1 MRVEYKLRMIGV
13 KPTIIISIIPEDM
26 VIVKRTSNGT
36 YPKDFEDLPHPEN
49 ILAGRRKEHKEFVVE
64 QRLTVRR
71 ESDRFPERAK
81 AIKESADR
89 GDWDSV
95 KALISRGIWETIEP
109 NSQTPYLGFIGAI
122 KSIDTGLVQKREFIG
137 AERSAM
143 WDTLKQVMPKDV
155 IDAERNRMGEITA
168 YAAFD
173 EYRGHFDQLLRQGR
187 SHLAGKALGERL
199 QSAATQEEVTYAQKL
214 AVIYKEKFSQHHQPV
229 DLILAARALAEVES
243 KVYTPDADVR
253 ALAAKILKG
262 EVEPLVIYNPAVS
275 EREQEHASKHSHVKK
290 EVVAAVEPIRRPGS
304 EYPAIDIIHALDA
317 VKLSR
322 GLHATTTTSGKLK
335 LGQIAGQIRDA
346 VNIGADLDRRE
357 SKEGLTDVQVAER
370 EHLTDGI
377 KARML
382 EEGVIATLENVA
394 IRSTKP

>member
-1 MRVEYKLRMIGV
+1 
-13 KPTIIISIIPEDM
+13 M

-109 NSQTPYLGFIGAI
+109 NSQATYAGFIEAI
-122 KSIDTGLVQKREFIG
+122 RMVDPNLVKGRDFFG
-137 AERSAM
+137 AEGKAM
-143 WDTLKQVMPKDV
+143 REVLGKVLPKPMLEAEYKM
-155 IDAERNRMGEITA
+155 ILEAETAGAMDAYRM
-168 YAAFD
+168 
-173 EYRGHFDQLLRQGR
+173 RFDQLLRQGR
-187 SHLAGKALGERL
+187 SHLTGKALGERL
-199 QSAATQEEVTYAQKL
+199 QSAANQEEMTYAQRL
-214 AVIYKEKFSQHHQPV
+214 ANIYKDKFSQHHQPV

-243 KVYTPDADVR
+243 KVYTPNADVR

-262 EVEPLVIYNPAVS
+262 EVEPPVIYNPAVS

-370 EHLTDGI
+370 EHLADNI
-377 KARML
+377 RVRML
-382 EEGVIATLENVA
+382 EEGVIATLKNVA
-394 IRSTKP
+394 IRSTKLQ